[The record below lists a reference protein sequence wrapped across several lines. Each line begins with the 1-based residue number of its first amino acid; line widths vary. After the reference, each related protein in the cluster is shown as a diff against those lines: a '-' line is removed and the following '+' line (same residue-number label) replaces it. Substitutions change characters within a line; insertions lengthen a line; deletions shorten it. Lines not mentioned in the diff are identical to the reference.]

1 MKKAAFFIFLIA
13 SLTIVF
19 YLYTYGVEG
28 GRSSG
33 EFKFSLPLG
42 AAHQYSDVRVSR
54 VIDGDTILI
63 QTGERV
69 RLIGIDTPELH
80 DSEKLH
86 RDARKSQMDVRAIQ
100 EMGKR
105 AYEFTR
111 NLVEG
116 KQVSLQFDVEKYDK
130 YGRLLA
136 YVYLKDGT
144 FVNAEIVKQGYASLM
159 SIPPNIKHADLFYN
173 LYQQARDSHLGLW
186 Q

>member
-1 MKKAAFFIFLIA
+1 MKKIAFLIFFIA
-13 SLTIVF
+13 SLTIVS
-19 YLYTYGVEG
+19 YLYTYDVER
-28 GRSSG
+28 GRASG
-33 EFKFSLPLG
+33 EFKFSLPIG
-42 AAHQYSDVRVSR
+42 AEHRYSDVRVNR

-69 RLIGIDTPELH
+69 RLIGIDTPEMH

-86 RDARKSQMDVRAIQ
+86 RDARKSKQDVRTIQ

-111 NLVEG
+111 NLAEG
-116 KQVSLQFDVEKYDK
+116 KQVSLEFDVEKYDK

-144 FVNAEIVKQGYASLM
+144 FVNAEIVRQGYASLM
-159 SIPPNIKHADLFYN
+159 TIPPNVKYADLFRK
-173 LYQQARDSHLGLW
+173 LFQQALDSHLGLW
-186 Q
+186 K